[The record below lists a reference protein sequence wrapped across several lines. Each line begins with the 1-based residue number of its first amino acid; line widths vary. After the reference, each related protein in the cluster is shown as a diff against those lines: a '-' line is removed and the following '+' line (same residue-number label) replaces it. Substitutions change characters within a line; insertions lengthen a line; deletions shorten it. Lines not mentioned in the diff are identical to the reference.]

1 MVGSKGGHGLL
12 QTTKSIIEEQSTKGL
27 PGMATWEKQIPPCD
41 VHAYA
46 NRCKE
51 YLSGVHEEYLCLEAI
66 NLCLSANLFAP
77 PFAACLESTNF
88 NNAHKTV
95 MQK

>member
-1 MVGSKGGHGLL
+1 MIGSKGDHGLL

-51 YLSGVHEEYLCLEAI
+51 YLSGVHREYLCLEAI
-66 NLCLSANLFAP
+66 NLCLSANLLPHPLQHA
-77 PFAACLESTNF
+77 L
-88 NNAHKTV
+88 KTLISI
-95 MQK
+95 MLTRQ

>member
-66 NLCLSANLFAP
+66 NLCLSANLLALP
-77 PFAACLESTNF
+77 LQHALKALISIMLTR
-88 NNAHKTV
+88 
-95 MQK
+95 Q

>member
-12 QTTKSIIEEQSTKGL
+12 QTTNSIIEEQSTKGL

-66 NLCLSANLFAP
+66 NLCLSANLLALP
-77 PFAACLESTNF
+77 LQHALKALISIMLTR
-88 NNAHKTV
+88 
-95 MQK
+95 Q

>member
-1 MVGSKGGHGLL
+1 MFGSKGDHGLL

-51 YLSGVHEEYLCLEAI
+51 YLSGVHREYLCLEAI
-66 NLCLSANLFAP
+66 NLCLSANLLPLPLRQA
-77 PFAACLESTNF
+77 L
-88 NNAHKTV
+88 KTLISI
-95 MQK
+95 MLTRQ

>member
-66 NLCLSANLFAP
+66 NLCLSANLLALP
-77 PFAACLESTNF
+77 LQHALKALISKMLTR
-88 NNAHKTV
+88 
-95 MQK
+95 Q